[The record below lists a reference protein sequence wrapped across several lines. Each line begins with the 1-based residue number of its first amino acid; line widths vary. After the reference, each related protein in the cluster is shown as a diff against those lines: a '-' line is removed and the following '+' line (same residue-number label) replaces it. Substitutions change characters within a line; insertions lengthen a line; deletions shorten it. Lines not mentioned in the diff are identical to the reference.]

1 MARIRKNGFTIVELL
16 IVVVVL
22 AILATLSIVAYNGV
36 VDRARASRFSSA
48 VDSVQKTL
56 IAAKTVGT
64 PFPNNVDISAMPPS
78 QANSVAGYCLGG
90 PFPSSSPFGEGECVY
105 LKVKNKATGQIVLE
119 SRSAM
124 LIDAATPSSGAD
136 KVNSA
141 VNQQFKDILAE
152 LPKADDLRVDETYEY
167 EEDGTW
173 YVVEHRR
180 RGVSYTVNVL
190 NGGKTIEGYILWSF
204 AGEGGTCGRGDKQ
217 VNTMGSAKVTS
228 CTIRITNF

>member
-1 MARIRKNGFTIVELL
+1 MAHMRKTGFTIVELL

-36 VDRARASRFSSA
+36 IDRARASRFSSA

-56 IAAKTVGT
+56 VAAKSVGT
-64 PFPNNVDISAMPPS
+64 PFPNNVDTTTLPSS

-90 PFPSSSPFGEGECVY
+90 PFPAASPFGEGECVY
-105 LKVKNKATGQIVLE
+105 LKVKNKATGQVVLE

-124 LIDAATPSSGAD
+124 LIDTATPSSGPD

-152 LPKADDLRVDETYEY
+152 LPKTDDLRVDETYEY
-167 EEDGTW
+167 EENGTW
-173 YVVEHRR
+173 YVSEYHR

-190 NGGKTIEGYILWSF
+190 NGGKTLEGFILWSF
-204 AGEGGTCGRGDKQ
+204 VGESGTCGRGEKQ
-217 VNTMGSAKVTS
+217 VNTMGAAKISS
-228 CTIRITNF
+228 CTIHITF